1 MQPVTTPELHIHRVD
16 YLAARDASDLRMLLD
31 LYARDPMGGAEP
43 LQAKAL
49 ERLCADLARRP
60 DAASFL
66 AYRPSGQP
74 SLPDLSETGES
85 HGQPSPSSAGESLA
99 RWAPVGLIN
108 CFEGYSTFKAQPLL
122 NVHDI
127 VVHPRVRG
135 QGIGK
140 ALLAAAQ
147 QLAID
152 RGCCK
157 LTLEVLSGNTVAMKS
172 YDRFGFAHY
181 QLDPEAGHAVLM
193 QKWL

>member
-1 MQPVTTPELHIHRVD
+1 MNPNLYIHRVD
-16 YLAARDASDLRMLLD
+16 YRAPQDGLHLRQLLD
-31 LYARDPMGGAEP
+31 LYARDPMGGGEP
-43 LQAKAL
+43 LAASAL
-49 ERLCADLARRP
+49 ERLCDDLARRP

-66 AYRPSGQP
+66 AYRGAEPSHPNSGP
-74 SLPDLSETGES
+74 T
-85 HGQPSPSSAGESLA
+85 SAPTTE
-99 RWAPVGLIN
+99 PTNEPIGLIN

-135 QGIGK
+135 QGVAQ

-147 QLAID
+147 QLAVE

-157 LTLEVLSGNTVAMKS
+157 LTLEVLSGNTVAMNA
-172 YDRFGFAHY
+172 YDRFGFKHY
-181 QLDPEAGHAVLM
+181 QLDPDAGHAVLL